1 MLLRRWAKKCSL
13 PKSLQ
18 AEAGRGLSDES
29 AFVDRLIGTSSTLV
43 LRAEA
48 RYIADH
54 VLSRAHAIE
63 FGTGLGRSSQAD
75 RQRANRT
82 ARTEAH
88 RSICGIDHQH
98 TCKEH
103 KRLSLEA

>member
-18 AEAGRGLSDES
+18 AEAGRGPSYES

-54 VLSRAHAIE
+54 VLSRGKRDWNSELAW
-63 FGTGLGRSSQAD
+63 AD
-75 RQRANRT
+75 RLKLTVRGHSRT
-82 ARTEAH
+82 ART
-88 RSICGIDHQH
+88 
-98 TCKEH
+98 
-103 KRLSLEA
+103 

>member
-1 MLLRRWAKKCSL
+1 MRAGANLLLGRWAKKYSV

-18 AEAGRGLSDES
+18 VEAGWGPSDES

-54 VLSRAHAIE
+54 VLSRAHAI
-63 FGTGLGRSSQAD
+63 GIRNWLGQIVSS
-75 RQRANRT
+75 
-82 ARTEAH
+82 
-88 RSICGIDHQH
+88 
-98 TCKEH
+98 
-103 KRLSLEA
+103 